1 MSKQAKR
8 ILALAAMA
16 LVAVTLAGCGTS
28 PVDAHSTGIWDRYI
42 IYNAAQFIKWLASLF
57 GGSYGM
63 GIIIFTIIIRV
74 LIFPLSAISMKS
86 MTKQTE
92 IAPEL
97 KAIQQKYKSK
107 DQATQEKLMKET
119 RKLYA
124 DNDVHPMMG
133 MLPMLVQMPFLFAL
147 YQAIYRTESLKAGT
161 FLWMQLGSPDPLY
174 ITMVLAAIFTGLTSY
189 MSMLAQPQKNGMT
202 IAMTI
207 GMPIFI
213 FVIALKLPSAV
224 TLYWVV
230 TNAFSLVQQ
239 LLLQN
244 PFKLRRA
251 REAKAQAAKDRE
263 KALRKAK
270 KRALS
275 KR

>member
-1 MSKQAKR
+1 MV
-8 ILALAAMA
+8 

-28 PVDAHSTGIWDRYI
+28 PVNASSTGFWDRYI
-42 IYNAAQFIKWLASLF
+42 IYNAAQLIKWLASLF

-63 GIIIFTIIIRV
+63 GIIAFTLIIRII
-74 LIFPLSAISMKS
+74 IFPLSAMSMKS
-86 MTKQTE
+86 MAKQTE

-97 KAIQQKYKSK
+97 KAIQQKYRGRDPES
-107 DQATQEKLMKET
+107 QEKLMKET

-124 DNDVHPMMG
+124 DNGVRPMMSI
-133 MLPMLVQMPFLFAL
+133 LPMLVQMPFLFAL

-161 FLWMQLGSPDPLY
+161 FLWMQLGHPDPFY
-174 ITMVLAAIFTGLTSY
+174 VTMVLAAIFTGLTSY
-189 MSMLAQPQKNGMT
+189 MSMLAQPVKNGMN

-213 FVIALKLPSAV
+213 FVIALNLPSAV

-244 PFKLRRA
+244 PFKIRKERA
-251 REAKAQAAKDRE
+251 DKAAAEKARA

-270 KRALS
+270 KRALG

>member
-1 MSKQAKR
+1 M
-8 ILALAAMA
+8 L

-28 PVDAHSTGIWDRYI
+28 PVDVHSTGIWDRYV
-42 IYNAAQFIKWLASLF
+42 IYNAAQFIKWLSALF

-63 GIIIFTIIIRV
+63 GIIAFTLIIRIV
-74 LIFPLSAISMKS
+74 IFPLSAMSMKS
-86 MTKQTE
+86 MTKQSE
-92 IAPEL
+92 ITPQL
-97 KAIQQKYKSK
+97 KEIQQKYKSK
-107 DQATQEKLMKET
+107 DPETQEKLMKET

-124 DNDVHPMMG
+124 DNGVRPMMSI
-133 MLPMLVQMPFLFAL
+133 LPMLVQMPFLFAL

-161 FLWMQLGSPDPLY
+161 FLWMQLGNPDPLY
-174 ITMVLAAIFTGLTSY
+174 ITMILAALFTGLTSY
-189 MSMLAQPQKNGMT
+189 MSMLAQPVRNGMSM
-202 IAMTI
+202 AMTI

-213 FVIALKLPSAV
+213 FIIALKLPSAV
-224 TLYWVV
+224 TIYWVV

-239 LLLQN
+239 LILQN
-244 PFKLRRA
+244 PFKLRKE
-251 REAKAQAAKDRE
+251 REAKVAAEKARE